1 LVLAV
6 SGSGCCHHAWRTVR
20 ERQADCSRGAVRPS
34 VLRVLCEF
42 MFHFVSIRRVGGFCL
57 EEVGRTVAWGGRTV
71 RVAQTVRGARPD
83 RSLFNVL

>member
-1 LVLAV
+1 
-6 SGSGCCHHAWRTVR
+6 
-20 ERQADCSRGAVRPS
+20 
-34 VLRVLCEF
+34 